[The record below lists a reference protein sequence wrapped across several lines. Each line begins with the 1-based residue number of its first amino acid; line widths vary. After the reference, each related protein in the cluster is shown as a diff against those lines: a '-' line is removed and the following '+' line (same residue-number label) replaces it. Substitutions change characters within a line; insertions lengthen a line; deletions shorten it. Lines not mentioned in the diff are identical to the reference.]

1 MQQDQEAGKEPN
13 VAEGKTGEWFGKA
26 LKEAGKG
33 IVKAGVDVVST
44 VIVKALKGYT
54 TGTP

>member
-1 MQQDQEAGKEPN
+1 MQQDQEAGKEPD